1 MTPDAIVASIRVTR
15 WRPLAIAMVVGS
27 LYAWLGSKV
36 GASDR
41 LAASAAAVAAM
52 SAFVI
57 DDPAAITV
65 ASTPPSLLARRM
77 SRVLVAVVALAA
89 WWTILVATAHAR
101 FGPLPVRALSIQL
114 IGLVSVA
121 LAVAAVAAGAGLAE
135 RDGLAGA
142 TATMIVYGLTLA
154 PLPSWSPMPRSPG
167 TAGTATRWLV
177 VTAISAAVFLWT
189 SRDPA
194 SNRWPR
200 PTMTFG

>member
-1 MTPDAIVASIRVTR
+1 
-15 WRPLAIAMVVGS
+15 
-27 LYAWLGSKV
+27 
-36 GASDR
+36 
-41 LAASAAAVAAM
+41 M

-89 WWTILVATAHAR
+89 WWTILVATAQAR
-101 FGPLPVRALSIQL
+101 FGPLPVRAMSIQL
-114 IGLVSVA
+114 TGLVAIA
-121 LAVAAVAAGAGLAE
+121 LAVAAVAAVAGLTE

-142 TATMIVYGLTLA
+142 TASMIVYGLTLA

-167 TAGTATRWLV
+167 TPGTATRWLV

-194 SNRWPR
+194 SNRWHR
-200 PTMTFG
+200 PTLTFG